1 MGTMGMGT
9 MGTDRRFLIA
19 LSLTNLMFLRIWK
32 ELLNGKLA
40 DYSRVPPTGLIG
52 GLMLNIIL
60 LAAIFW
66 IAVELAERSRSPL
79 LRAAVR
85 WIFFVVALMTASF
98 NKLAVSLEAKL
109 GMVGV
114 VLFGLLVLVVLA
126 LFARMRDRIAHGL
139 A

>member
-1 MGTMGMGT
+1 MVT
-9 MGTDRRFLIA
+9 MGTGGRFLIA
-19 LSLTNLMFLRIWK
+19 LSLSNLMFLRIWK

-40 DYSRVPPTGLIG
+40 YYSKVAPTGLMG

-85 WIFFVVALMTASF
+85 WIFFLVALMTASF
-98 NKLAVSLEAKL
+98 NKLAVSLEAKF
-109 GMVGV
+109 GMVGL
-114 VLFGLLVLVVLA
+114 VLFGLLAFVVLA
-126 LFARMRDRIAHGL
+126 LFAR
-139 A
+139 